1 MKLPLPRQVVCA
13 AIRHKGG
20 RIICGPRHHH
30 CIRLAHDLGI
40 YSNEWEQGF
49 VDQKNE
55 FMTRE
60 EAMELAKERGQ
71 VQRYSIGEHQT
82 ALYSEDLY

>member
-1 MKLPLPRQVVCA
+1 MTHLPRQVVCA
-13 AIRHKGG
+13 AIKNTRTGM
-20 RIICGPRHHH
+20 IVCGPRHHH

-40 YSNEWEQGF
+40 CSDGWVQGF

-60 EAMELAKERGQ
+60 EAMVLAKERGQ
-71 VQRYSIGEHQT
+71 IRGQT
-82 ALYSEDLY
+82 RGSGLFSEDLY